1 LHSFWDGGSE
11 LQAIL
16 VKQQTERIAYFFG
29 REVVTSMVLAILVK
43 QQMGGTSSEDGRVQ
57 SSWHATPASR
67 QTPALGRRALDVRA
81 HEIVQ
86 LSVPGWR
93 TRQACQLPTSIHG
106 KPGWAAATA
115 AAVAATARDQPRQ
128 AQQGPG
134 HAGACHPGHCA
145 GVPRAGILP
154 G

>member
-1 LHSFWDGGSE
+1 LYHPRRSKVFVQGICPGLHAEKKGVCTVAGSS
-11 LQAIL
+11 
-16 VKQQTERIAYFFG
+16 
-29 REVVTSMVLAILVK
+29 TSPVSAPAFRRRSGQGAHK
-43 QQMGGTSSEDGRVQ
+43 Y

-145 GVPRAGILP
+145 GVPRAGMLP